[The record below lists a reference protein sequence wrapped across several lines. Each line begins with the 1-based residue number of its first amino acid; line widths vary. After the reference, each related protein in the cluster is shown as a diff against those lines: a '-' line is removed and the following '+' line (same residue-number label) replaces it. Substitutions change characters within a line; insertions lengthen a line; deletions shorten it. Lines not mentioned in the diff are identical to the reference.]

1 MGHGSG
7 RVLELVGLEY
17 GRETWSRDKD
27 SGVKSK
33 EMVMAGMGGEV
44 DEMRCPRKDA
54 QSDMRRSLRM
64 KH

>member
-1 MGHGSG
+1 MGDSG
-7 RVLELVGLEY
+7 E
-17 GRETWSRDKD
+17 SKC

-33 EMVMAGMGGEV
+33 ETVMAGMGGEV

-54 QSDMRRSLRM
+54 QSNMRRSLRM